1 MGAWYLYKFRWE
13 RIWELDIYIYLD
25 GSGYG
30 SLQENL
36 LLKLLQQDGQYPRKD
51 FLQKKLENARNY
63 GLLDISWFKENLRQS
78 KNDFLVFLL
87 QVFLKLKVT
96 CGFLQQKTRRK
107 ITNSWIV
114 HATLWFEIHKIYVDN
129 LIQATAPLMA

>member
-63 GLLDISWFKENLRQS
+63 GFLDISWFKENLRQS

-107 ITNSWIV
+107 ITNHESDMQLFDLRV
-114 HATLWFEIHKIYVDN
+114 TKIFVDN
-129 LIQATAPLMA
+129 LIQPL